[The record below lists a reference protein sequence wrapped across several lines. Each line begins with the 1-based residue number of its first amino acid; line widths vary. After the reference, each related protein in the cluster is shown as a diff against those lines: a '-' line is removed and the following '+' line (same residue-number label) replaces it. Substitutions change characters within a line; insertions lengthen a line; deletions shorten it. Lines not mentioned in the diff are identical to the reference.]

1 MRVVDQNFFCGNYVT
16 KLLLENSSKSRPK
29 KPLVS
34 SPQESMRLRRYRTNQ
49 NQLYQGN
56 SA

>member
-16 KLLLENSSKSRPK
+16 KLLENSSKSRPK

-34 SPQESMRLRRYRTNQ
+34 APQESMRLRRYRTNQ